1 MTSSLLRI
9 ESVTKEFGGLTA
21 VKAVS
26 LEQGAGEILGLIG
39 PNGAG
44 KTTLLKAVSRLVEPT
59 RGSILLNN
67 KSLLTHGPHDLAQ
80 MGIAHCPEG
89 RRVFPE
95 MTVMENLLI
104 GGYILPRTK
113 MPYQLQMAFELFPIL
128 KERMGQ
134 LASTLSG
141 GEQQMLAIARGL
153 MPAPSLLL
161 IDEPSLGLS
170 PIMIELVEKTVES
183 IKDSGTSVLISEGNV
198 DLIQGI
204 AQNVYVFD
212 HGVSVFCGMVSEIMS
227 DAGLSKRYFGI

>member
-1 MTSSLLRI
+1 MLEIKDLSVHYGQALALERI
-9 ESVTKEFGGLTA
+9 TLSVPEKGLTA
-21 VKAVS
+21 
-26 LEQGAGEILGLIG
+26 IIG